1 MVCLRMNLLHLV
13 MENNDIDML
22 KAVGIG
28 VAMGNSNND
37 VKAAADVVCESV
49 DDDGVYHYLVE
60 NGIIS
65 QQ

>member
-37 VKAAADVVCESV
+37 VKAAADVVYESV